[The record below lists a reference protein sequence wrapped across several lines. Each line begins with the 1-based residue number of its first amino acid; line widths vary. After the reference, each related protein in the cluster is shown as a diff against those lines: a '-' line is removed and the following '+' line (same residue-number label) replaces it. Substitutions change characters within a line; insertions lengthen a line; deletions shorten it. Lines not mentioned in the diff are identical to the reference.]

1 MPWVKPDRFVSGND
15 LARCVTPFLTH
26 THDLINVML
35 CLVSLPMSKRLLQ
48 SGLLLVMVAPA
59 MLAAPTD
66 ALRVGVAEHAF
77 DHLGDIGNQA
87 EAAAASGA
95 NIIYCTALGTFGYQG
110 LPGENELAKARQD
123 SLAYDRKAKAQGIRL
138 TIGYVCATSIVR
150 LDKFDE
156 HWSPQFRAQFHTSPA
171 AWRQLDK
178 AGRPLPS
185 WYGGEYQ
192 PACMNNPDWRA
203 YEKCM
208 VRWQLESGQDG
219 IFFDNPTVHPDGCY
233 CRFCLEKFAAFLV
246 AKPGRQNSG
255 IPSPNHDSTVA
266 LRDWAIKHPA
276 EFMEF
281 RSTIAR
287 DFLADMRRY
296 ARTIK
301 PNALIT
307 CNNSLNSSD
316 ALFAQCRQFGYNI
329 NELSQAEDFILVED
343 MSSQPRT
350 LADGRIF
357 EYGPTY
363 EQLHAISHGK
373 PVVAVNLADADYH
386 TPPNLVRLAM
396 AEAAAHDSSYLLW
409 PTWPENVRQKM
420 SSAIRPET
428 DFLRRNEKLLNDT
441 RTRRDVLLFLCFRR
455 WLETENC
462 AASALAAALSRANVQ
477 FTVTSED
484 DFEKSLKAH
493 GPKSPVVLIESFS
506 SLNETEKRAVE
517 AFQKNGG
524 RVVAANEPDWLASL
538 QHAIEKPA
546 ITLQAPATVRAVVR
560 DQRNRTLVH
569 LYNLN
574 IQRVSSFE
582 DKVNPAQKIRVTV
595 RVPFARVHS
604 VAALTAD
611 SDGTSGPLEF
621 TARPEKKGCVV
632 EIVVPKL
639 EIASI
644 LTIE

>member
-1 MPWVKPDRFVSGND
+1 
-15 LARCVTPFLTH
+15 
-26 THDLINVML
+26 
-35 CLVSLPMSKRLLQ
+35 MSKNLLQ
-48 SGLLLVMVAPA
+48 SGFLLMMVASTV
-59 MLAAPTD
+59 LGAPID

-87 EAAAASGA
+87 ETAAASGA

-123 SLAYDRKAKAQGIRL
+123 SLAYNRKAKARGIRL
-138 TIGYVCATSIVR
+138 AIGYVCATSIVK
-150 LDKFDE
+150 LDKFDA
-156 HWSPQFRAQFHTSPA
+156 HWSPQFRAQFHTPPA
-171 AWRQLDK
+171 EWRQLDK
-178 AGRPLPS
+178 NGQPLPS

-208 VRWQLESGQDG
+208 VGWQLEAGQDG

-233 CRFCLEKFAAFLV
+233 CRFCLEQFAAFMS
-246 AKPGRQNSG
+246 AKPRQG
-255 IPSPNHDSTVA
+255 YDSIEA
-266 LRDWAIKHPA
+266 LRQSAIKHPA

-301 PNALIT
+301 PDALVT

-316 ALFAQCRQFGYNI
+316 ALFTQCRQFGYNI
-329 NELSQAEDFILVED
+329 NELSQAEDFVLVED
-343 MSSQPRT
+343 MSSQPRA
-350 LADGRIF
+350 LADGRTF

-409 PTWPENVRQKM
+409 PTWPENVRQQM
-420 SSAIRPET
+420 SSAIRSET
-428 DFLRRNEKLLNDT
+428 EFLRRNEKLLNKT
-441 RTRRDVLLFLCFRR
+441 HPRCDVLLFLCFRR
-455 WLETENC
+455 WLETDNC
-462 AASALAAALSRANVQ
+462 AVSALSAALSRANVQ
-477 FTVTSED
+477 FTVSSED
-484 DFEKSLKAH
+484 DLKKSLKAH
-493 GPKSPVVLIESFS
+493 FSKSPVLLIESFS
-506 SLNETEKRAVE
+506 TLNATEKRAVE
-517 AFQKNGG
+517 AFQNNGG
-524 RVVAANEPDWLASL
+524 RVVAATEPDWLTSL
-538 QHAIEKPA
+538 KHTIEKPA

-560 DQRNRTLVH
+560 NQRNRTLVH

-574 IQRVSSFE
+574 VQRISSFE
-582 DKVNPAQKIRVTV
+582 DKVYPAQNIHITV
-595 RVPFARVHS
+595 SVPFARVHS

-611 SDGTSGPLEF
+611 PDGTSGPVKF
-621 TARPEKKGCVV
+621 IVRPDGKGTIV
-632 EIVVPKL
+632 ETTVPKL
-639 EIASI
+639 EIAAI
-644 LTIE
+644 LAIE